1 MILTKIMTGNIDDV
15 NGILNGK
22 YGLKYTGRD
31 LDAMKSIADVYS
43 KRSLKDFQDALVK
56 YHHGTLLFQY
66 GLIYVDRNQRR

>member
-22 YGLKYTGRD
+22 YGLKYIGRD

-56 YHHGTLLFQY
+56 YHHG
-66 GLIYVDRNQRR
+66 IYHYINELYIDLC

>member
-22 YGLKYTGRD
+22 YWLKYTGRD

-56 YHHGTLLFQY
+56 YHHGTLYSWQ
-66 GLIYVDRNQRR
+66 